1 MIFFG
6 CMKSIFHISLLYQNT
21 FSTSN
26 FQAWELYFG
35 NITIK
40 NKINAMSF
48 THTVKT
54 KKNIDDVIT
63 TVTENL
69 KEIGFGVLGTLDFKK
84 ILSEKGL
91 EFSNNYKLMEV
102 CHPSLAKQ
110 VLEAN
115 PDLGLLL
122 PCTIA
127 VYQKDDENFISLAR
141 PTALLAMASDSSLK
155 FSGEEIENNLIRI
168 IENSK

>member
-1 MIFFG
+1 
-6 CMKSIFHISLLYQNT
+6 
-21 FSTSN
+21 
-26 FQAWELYFG
+26 
-35 NITIK
+35 
-40 NKINAMSF
+40 MSF

-54 KKNIDDVIT
+54 QKRIDDVIIDLT
-63 TVTENL
+63 KNL
-69 KEIGFGVLGTLDFKK
+69 KEIGFGVLETLDFKN

-91 EFSNNYKLMEV
+91 EFADDYKLMEV
-102 CHPSLAKQ
+102 CNPHLAKQ

-141 PTALLAMASDSSLK
+141 PTSLLSMVSDENLK
-155 FSGEEIENNLIRI
+155 ISGEEIEEGLIKI
-168 IENSK
+168 IENIK

>member
-1 MIFFG
+1 
-6 CMKSIFHISLLYQNT
+6 
-21 FSTSN
+21 
-26 FQAWELYFG
+26 
-35 NITIK
+35 
-40 NKINAMSF
+40 MSF

-54 KKNIDDVIT
+54 QKRIDDVIIDLT
-63 TVTENL
+63 KNL
-69 KEIGFGVLGTLDFKK
+69 KEIGFGVLETLDFKK

-91 EFSNNYKLMEV
+91 EFADDYKLMEV
-102 CHPSLAKQ
+102 CNPHLAKQ

-141 PTALLAMASDSSLK
+141 PTSLLSMVSDENLK
-155 FSGEEIENNLIRI
+155 ISGEEIEEGLIKI
-168 IENSK
+168 IENTK

>member
-1 MIFFG
+1 
-6 CMKSIFHISLLYQNT
+6 
-21 FSTSN
+21 
-26 FQAWELYFG
+26 
-35 NITIK
+35 
-40 NKINAMSF
+40 MSF

-54 KKNIDDVIT
+54 QKRIDDVIIDLT
-63 TVTENL
+63 KNL
-69 KEIGFGVLGTLDFKK
+69 KEIGFGVLETLDFKK

-91 EFSNNYKLMEV
+91 EFADDYKLMEV
-102 CHPSLAKQ
+102 CNPHLAKQ

-141 PTALLAMASDSSLK
+141 PTSLLSMVSDENLK
-155 FSGEEIENNLIRI
+155 ISGEEIEEGLIKI
-168 IENSK
+168 IENIK